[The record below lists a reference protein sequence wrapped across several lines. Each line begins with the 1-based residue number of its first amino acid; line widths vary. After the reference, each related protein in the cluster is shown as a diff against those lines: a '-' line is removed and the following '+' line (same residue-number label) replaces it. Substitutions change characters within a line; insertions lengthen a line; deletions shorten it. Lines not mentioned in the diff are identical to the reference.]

1 MLGLGLGLQ
10 YRNQTLRSFGQA
22 YISLAD
28 ADGGSGGSAT
38 CVNITLDQLIDILT

>member
-10 YRNQTLRSFGQA
+10 YRNQTLRSFGQT

-38 CVNITLDQLIDILT
+38 CVSETFKSLLGI

>member
-10 YRNQTLRSFGQA
+10 YRNQTLRSLGQA

-38 CVNITLDQLIDILT
+38 CVSETFKSLLGI